1 MREMRRR
8 LLGPLISL
16 LLALAVSALI
26 MLAFH
31 ANPIEAYGA
40 LLIGALGSKQG
51 LAETLVQMTAFLFAG
66 LGVAIAF
73 RAGLFNIG
81 AEGQLTVGALCTAI
95 VGAAL
100 HLPWP
105 IEIPLCLL
113 AGAAGG
119 GAWAAIAGVL
129 RARLGASEVITTIML
144 NYIAFFFANYLVSGP
159 LQGNVAAPETA
170 LIAASAALPPIVAQ
184 TRLTAAFPLAIVVA
198 VALAWWLRRTV
209 AGYELR
215 AVGRSERAARYAG
228 IDVRRVLVRAMTT
241 SGALAGLAGATEV
254 LGLFHRFNVQ
264 LSPGYGF
271 MSIAVA
277 LIGGS
282 DPIGV
287 IFSSFFFGIMQNGAL
302 SMQALASVPKDLVAI
317 VEGLVIL
324 FVAANWLGERLR
336 LRGTASVIV
345 PGAEELPA
353 HGAASP

>member
-1 MREMRRR
+1 MRDRLRRT
-8 LLGPLISL
+8 LSPLIAL
-16 LLALAVSALI
+16 VLALGVSALI
-26 MLAFH
+26 MLAFR
-31 ANPIEAYGA
+31 ANPFAAYAA
-40 LLIGALGSKQG
+40 LARGALGSEQG

-66 LGVAIAF
+66 LGVAVAF

-81 AEGQLTVGALCTAI
+81 AEGQLTVGALSTGI

-105 IEIPLCLL
+105 VEVPLCLL

-119 GAWAAIAGVL
+119 AVWGGIAGVL
-129 RARLGASEVITTIML
+129 RARFGASEVITTIML
-144 NYIAFFFANYLVSGP
+144 NYIAFLAANYLVSGP
-159 LQGNVAAPETA
+159 LQGNAAAPETA
-170 LIAASAALPPIVAQ
+170 LIASSAVLPPIVAQ
-184 TRLTAAFPLAIVVA
+184 TRLSAAFPLALVVA
-198 VALAWWLRRTV
+198 LALAWWLRRTV

-228 IDVRRVLVRAMTT
+228 INVRGVIIQAMGA

-271 MSIAVA
+271 TSIAVA

-282 DPIGV
+282 DPLGV

-302 SMQALASVPKDLVAI
+302 SMQALANVPKDLVSI

-324 FVAANWLGERLR
+324 FVAANWLGGRLR
-336 LRGTASVIV
+336 LRGTASVIQ
-345 PGAEELPA
+345 PGADELPA
-353 HGAASP
+353 QGAVAS

>member
-1 MREMRRR
+1 MSDALRRVAS
-8 LLGPLISL
+8 PLIA
-16 LLALAVSALI
+16 LALALVVAAII
-26 MLAFH
+26 MAAFH
-31 ANPIEAYGA
+31 ANPFAAYAA
-40 LLIGALGSKQG
+40 LLGGALGTKQG
-51 LAETLVQMTAFLFAG
+51 VAETLVQTTAFLFAG

-81 AEGQLTVGALCTAI
+81 AEGQLTVGALATAL
-95 VGAAL
+95 AAASL
-100 HLPWP
+100 QLPKA

-113 AGAAGG
+113 AGALAG
-119 GAWAAIAGVL
+119 GAWAAIAGIL
-129 RARLGASEVITTIML
+129 RARFGASEVITTIML
-144 NYIAFFFANYLVSGP
+144 NYVAFLGANYLVSGP
-159 LQGNVAAPETA
+159 LRGNPSAPETA
-170 LIAASAALPPIVAQ
+170 LIVPSAMLSPLVAN
-184 TRLTAAFPLAIVVA
+184 TRLTAAFPLAVVIA
-198 VALAWWLRRTV
+198 IALAFWLRRTV

-228 IDVRRVLVRAMTT
+228 INVRAVIVRAMAL

-271 MSIAVA
+271 TSIAVA

-287 IFSSFFFGIMQNGAL
+287 IFSALFFGTMQNGAL
-302 SMQALASVPKDLVAI
+302 AMQALAGVPKDLISI

-324 FVAANWLGERLR
+324 FVAANWLGGRLR

-345 PGAEELPA
+345 PGADELPA
-353 HGAASP
+353 QTSAAT